1 MKHYEQS
8 HFGPVA
14 PAGVELQRPVAA
26 TSPGAPVM
34 PRRQVALFAILV
46 GIGLLLIGGM
56 AVLSEL
62 RGEPL
67 STLTKDPNAVKGLDF
82 ATGILTRIEVIIWV
96 AAAAVALTAAFL
108 ARRLRRQ
115 EEPILFGFGLL
126 GLVMAVDDSLTVH
139 EAASSVVGVPLI
151 ELGYVVALGWLL
163 WRFRD
168 RLLTSTPVLLLAGAL
183 IGMGLSEAVDLLDDH
198 TTLEAGA
205 ALEDIFKFLGSI
217 LYAGFLVLIAQAVI
231 DSAGREPGASE
242 PR

>member
-1 MKHYEQS
+1 
-8 HFGPVA
+8 
-14 PAGVELQRPVAA
+14 
-26 TSPGAPVM
+26 M
-34 PRRQVALFAILV
+34 PRRQVTLLAILV
-46 GIGLLLIGGM
+46 GFGLLLVGGM
-56 AVLSEL
+56 AILSEL
-62 RGEPL
+62 RDEPL
-67 STLTKDPNAVKGLDF
+67 SVLTKDPTAVKGLDF
-82 ATGILTRIEVIIWV
+82 ETGILTRIEVVVWV
-96 AAAAVALTAAFL
+96 AAAAAALTAAFL

-139 EAASSVVGVPLI
+139 EAVSSVVGVPLI

-198 TTLEAGA
+198 TALEAGA
-205 ALEDIFKFLGSI
+205 ALEDIFKFLGII
-217 LYAGFLVLIAQAVI
+217 LYSGFLVLIAQAVI
-231 DSAGREPGASE
+231 DSVGRESSASE